1 MSTTSAAPAAS
12 VPRPRHFYTEPEWI
26 EVGGVR
32 VAYRRKGNGPP
43 ALYLHGAGLT
53 RMWLPFHEQLSQSL
67 DLLAPEHPGFGETEM
82 PEWLDGFDDLVIHYD
97 ALLDALELERVHL
110 VGYSLGGWI
119 AAELAVF
126 HPRRLESLTLI
137 TPAGLRISGKPIAD
151 LFAMDP
157 EQLFTTV
164 FNDPANMPEIL
175 PDFESLDEIEH
186 QFGEAA
192 TLARL
197 AWNPRFDPKLER
209 RLARVSCPTL
219 VVRAEHDRLIP
230 DEMAERYAELI
241 DGARIETVPGTGH
254 AVVVEQP
261 ERTADVISSF
271 IQEQDRK
278 AAQ

>member
-1 MSTTSAAPAAS
+1 MTQTAAAPSGGRS

-26 EVGGVR
+26 EVEGLR
-32 VAYRRKGNGPP
+32 VAYRRKGQGPTTVF
-43 ALYLHGAGLT
+43 LHGAGFT
-53 RMWLPFHEQLSQSL
+53 RMWLPLYEGLSESV
-67 DLLAPEHPGFGETEM
+67 DLTAPEHPGYGETEM
-82 PEWLDGFDDLVIHYD
+82 PDWLDGFDDLVIHYD

-119 AAELAVF
+119 AAEIAVF
-126 HPRRLESLTLI
+126 HPRRLESLTLV
-137 TPAGLRISGKPIAD
+137 TPAGLRIPGKPNAD

-157 EQLFTTV
+157 ETLFTTI
-164 FNDPANMPEIL
+164 FNDPANLPQVL

-209 RLARVSCPTL
+209 RLERVSCPTL

-241 DGARIETVPGTGH
+241 PGARIETVPGTGH
-254 AVVVEQP
+254 ALVVEQP
-261 ERTADVISSF
+261 EKTAAVISSF
-271 IQEQDRK
+271 IGEHS
-278 AAQ
+278 

>member
-1 MSTTSAAPAAS
+1 MTAGNTTAAPTAAG
-12 VPRPRHFYTEPEWI
+12 VPRPRHFYTDPDWI
-26 EVGGVR
+26 EVGGLR
-32 VAYRRKGNGPP
+32 VAYRRQGEGPP
-43 ALYLHGAGLT
+43 TMYLHGAGFT
-53 RMWLPFHEQLSQSL
+53 RMWLPFHARLAESL
-67 DLLAPEHPGFGETEM
+67 DVIAPEHPGYGETAM

-97 ALLDALELERVHL
+97 SLLDALELERVHL

-126 HPRRLESLTLI
+126 HPHRFESLTLV
-137 TPAGLRISGKPIAD
+137 TPAGLRIPGKPIAD

-157 EQLFTTV
+157 EMLFTTI
-164 FNDPANMPEIL
+164 FNDTANLPQVL

-219 VVRAEHDRLIP
+219 VIRAEHDRLIP
-230 DEMAERYAELI
+230 DEMAERYAEMI
-241 DGARIETVPGTGH
+241 EGARIETVPGTGH
-254 AVVVEQP
+254 AIVVEQP
-261 ERTADVISSF
+261 HQTADLISAFVKES
-271 IQEQDRK
+271 DS
-278 AAQ
+278 